1 MAQQNNNN
9 KTKLLIFMLLAII
22 ILLVAGIVYQFVVIK
37 RLEKQQNAN
46 AIISVVNEENSKML
60 NYKNFL

>member
-1 MAQQNNNN
+1 
-9 KTKLLIFMLLAII
+9 MLLAII

-37 RLEKQQNAN
+37 RLEKQQNTN